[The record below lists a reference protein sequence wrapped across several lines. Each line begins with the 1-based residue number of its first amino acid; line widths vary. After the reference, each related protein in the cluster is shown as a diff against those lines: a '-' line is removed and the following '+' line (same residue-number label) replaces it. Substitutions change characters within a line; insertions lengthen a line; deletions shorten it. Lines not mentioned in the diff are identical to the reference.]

1 MTKSPTNKS
10 IKILGAISILLIS
23 LVFHCFAQEATYP
36 KPLGYV
42 SDYAEI
48 IPSSERDALSALCQE
63 LEAKTTAQIAIVA
76 IESTYPESIDT
87 YAVNLFSRWGVGQ
100 KGKDNG
106 LLIVVAKRDRKVK
119 IEVGYGLEGIIPDA
133 FAHQVYLKQ
142 LVPAFR
148 QKRYGEGL
156 LAATA
161 TFAKKIAAESGIE
174 LSSLSSLPQPR
185 YPPEVKPSLGKR
197 ILSTIVSLLFFAFI
211 LIFFGPLGLL
221 FFGMGS
227 RGGYW
232 GAGGSGGFGGG
243 FGGFGGGSCGG
254 GGAGG
259 GW

>member
-1 MTKSPTNKS
+1 MKIKSVFLFLIIS
-10 IKILGAISILLIS
+10 SLFAISLS
-23 LVFHCFAQEATYP
+23 AEEATYP

-42 SDYAEI
+42 SDYAKV
-48 IPSSERDALSALCQE
+48 IPSSEKETLSALCQE
-63 LEAKTTAQIAIVA
+63 LEAKTTAQIAIATV
-76 IESTYPESIDT
+76 ESTHPESIDM

-106 LLIVVAKRDRKVK
+106 LLIVVAKADKK
-119 IEVGYGLEGIIPDA
+119 IWIEVGYGLEGIIPDA

-148 QKRYGEGL
+148 KAEYGKGL
-156 LAATA
+156 LSATT
-161 TFAKKIAAESGIE
+161 TFAKKIATESGVK
-174 LSSLSSLPQPR
+174 LSSLSSLSQSR
-185 YPPEVKPSLGKR
+185 YPTQAAKPSIGKR
-197 ILSTIVSLLFFAFI
+197 IFSTLLSLLFFAFI

-232 GAGGSGGFGGG
+232 SGGGSGGFGGG

>member
-1 MTKSPTNKS
+1 MKKGLFFLFLSFFFFSAVPLS
-10 IKILGAISILLIS
+10 G
-23 LVFHCFAQEATYP
+23 QEATYP

-42 SDYAEI
+42 NDYAHI
-48 IPSSERDALSALCQE
+48 LSASGKGAISAVCQE
-63 LEAKTTAQIAIVA
+63 LEAKTTAQIAIATVD
-76 IESTYPESIDT
+76 STYPESIDM

-106 LLIVVAKRDRKVK
+106 LLIVVAKKDKKVW

-133 FAHQVYLKQ
+133 FAHYVYSKQ

-148 QKRYGEGL
+148 KGAYGKGL
-156 LAATA
+156 LTA
-161 TFAKKIAAESGIE
+161 TTIFAKKIADENGVK
-174 LSSLSSLPQPR
+174 LSSLSSLAQQ
-185 YPPEVKPSLGKR
+185 YSSQIAKPSVGKR
-197 ILSTIVSLLFFAFI
+197 IFSGIISFLFFVFI
-211 LIFFGPLGLL
+211 LIFFGPLGLI
-221 FFGMGS
+221 FFGLGS

-232 GAGGSGGFGGG
+232 SGGGSGGFGGG

>member
-1 MTKSPTNKS
+1 MKVKSVFLFLIISFLSVVS
-10 IKILGAISILLIS
+10 IS
-23 LVFHCFAQEATYP
+23 AQEATYP

-42 SDYAEI
+42 SDYAKI
-48 IPSSERDALSALCQE
+48 IPASEREILSVLCRE
-63 LEAKTTAQIAIVA
+63 LEAKTTAQIAIA
-76 IESTYPESIDT
+76 TIKSTQPESIDT

-106 LLIVVAKRDRKVK
+106 LLIVVAKADRKVW

-148 QKRYGEGL
+148 KGAYGEGF
-156 LAATA
+156 LAAST
-161 TFAKKIAAESGIE
+161 TFAKKIATENGVK
-174 LSSLSSLPQPR
+174 LSSLSSLSQSR
-185 YPPEVKPSLGKR
+185 YPTQAAKPSLGKR

-211 LIFFGPLGLL
+211 LTFFGPLGLL

-232 GAGGSGGFGGG
+232 GSGGSGGFGGG

>member
-1 MTKSPTNKS
+1 MSKS
-10 IKILGAISILLIS
+10 IKIPVFVSILLLSIAFTS
-23 LVFHCFAQEATYP
+23 WAQTPTYP

-42 SDYAEI
+42 NDYAQLISASEKETI
-48 IPSSERDALSALCQE
+48 SSICQE
-63 LEAKTTAQIAIVA
+63 VETKTTAQIAIATV
-76 IESTYPESIDT
+76 ESTHPESIDT

-106 LLIVVAKRDRKVK
+106 LLIVVAKKDKKVW

-133 FAHQVYLKQ
+133 FAHYVYSKQ

-148 QKRYGEGL
+148 KGAYGKGL
-156 LAATA
+156 LAAT
-161 TFAKKIAAESGIE
+161 TIFAKKIADENGVK
-174 LSSLSSLPQPR
+174 LSSLGSLAQR
-185 YPPEVKPSLGKR
+185 NYPLQTAKPSVGKR
-197 ILSTIVSLLFFAFI
+197 IFSGIISFLFFIFI

-221 FFGMGS
+221 FFGLGS

-232 GAGGSGGFGGG
+232 SGGGSGGFGGG